1 MCSVLD
7 NGIPEGVIS
16 KLDNISQ
23 IPALI
28 KSHHAYT
35 FDSVGSWFPPA
46 LALKAP
52 LPPISPP
59 PWVFT
64 SSLQQSSP
72 SSDGI
77 SHNEEQVSE
86 SVELASVRARAGDG
100 FQKPL
105 FEQLQKNM
113 DDKQS
118 LNDDK
123 YKETFSGTRGLDDE
137 VSERSERACLL
148 EDEYTRDEVREMAA
162 ET

>member
-1 MCSVLD
+1 MSLHFVSSAVL
-7 NGIPEGVIS
+7 
-16 KLDNISQ
+16 
-23 IPALI
+23 
-28 KSHHAYT
+28 T
-35 FDSVGSWFPPA
+35 
-46 LALKAP
+46 
-52 LPPISPP
+52 
-59 PWVFT
+59 
-64 SSLQQSSP
+64 

-86 SVELASVRARAGDG
+86 SAELASVRARAGDG

-148 EDEYTRDEVREMAA
+148 EDLNTRDGSCEMAA
-162 ET
+162 DIMATSTTKLTLFHSILLTRFARFALAS